1 MNTTIRRAKISDL
14 DPLEQMMFELH
25 DYHHQ
30 ACPDHFKSA
39 EEIQNE
45 KSIITYLDHPECI
58 VFVAELDGKLVGFIT
73 GQFSELVSV
82 VSKPVMMASVDEL
95 YVVEAFRSTGLA
107 QQLFNSIEAEFEDY
121 GVKQLFV
128 EVWDFNKSASS
139 FYKKQ
144 GLTSHINWLRKPLGD
159 GKA

>member
-1 MNTTIRRAKISDL
+1 MNITIRRAKMSDL
-14 DPLEQMMFELH
+14 ESLEQMMFELH

-30 ACPDHFKSA
+30 ACPEHFKSA

-45 KSIITYLDHPECI
+45 KSIISYLDHPECI
-58 VFVAELDGKLVGFIT
+58 VYVAELADELVGFVT

-95 YVVEAFRSTGLA
+95 FVIERLRSTGVA
-107 QQLFNSIEAEFEDY
+107 QQLFSTIESEFEDY

-128 EVWDFNKSASS
+128 EVWDFNKPATY

-144 GLTSHINWLRKPLGD
+144 GLHSHINWLRKPLGG
-159 GKA
+159 GKE